1 MPLIAKLALFGLNLG
16 LAALTI
22 MQVIQIEPVKAVNHG
37 KMIDATVMHQN
48 AVIKRSNPPT
58 TLSPDLA
65 ILAIAL
71 VAVNWRLFAAV
82 TQSN

>member
-1 MPLIAKLALFGLNLG
+1 MSSIAKLALFGLNLG
-16 LAALTI
+16 LATLTM
-22 MQVIQIEPVKAVNHG
+22 MQMIQIEPVKAVNHG
-37 KMIDATVMHQN
+37 KMIDATVVHQN
-48 AVIKRSNPPT
+48 AVIKSSSPTT